1 MEETNLERAIRLQN
15 GLIGWATNGEFEGGL
30 NAYGEL
36 RTGFLADPV
45 MAAKAPPFLRR
56 CRDLNQF
63 WEFIKNEYASYRERR
78 EFLWESFRPLL
89 DHLDAG
95 ERSPSDEAISASLE
109 GFKAEAVHAAWQK
122 ALVRR
127 SSDPEGAITAARSL
141 VESTCK
147 HILDDIG
154 IAYGDADLPKLW
166 AMTAQQ
172 LNLLPAQ
179 HDHDAFRRILGNC
192 QAVIDGLATIRNR
205 VGDAHGQG
213 RRPVAAKPR
222 HAELAV
228 NLAGTMAS
236 FLVATWLDRPST
248 HALTEE
254 AST

>member
-30 NAYGEL
+30 KAYGEL
-36 RTGFLADPV
+36 RTAFLADPV
-45 MAAKAPPFLRR
+45 LAAKAPQFLRR

-63 WEFIKNEYASYRERR
+63 WEFIKNEYSSYRERR
-78 EFLWESFRPLL
+78 EFLWEAFRPLL
-89 DHLDAG
+89 DHLDTV

-122 ALVRR
+122 ALMRR
-127 SSDPEGAITAARSL
+127 SSDPEGAITAARTL
-141 VESTCK
+141 VESICK
-147 HILDDIG
+147 HILDDVG

-166 AMTAQQ
+166 ALTAQQ

-179 HDHDAFRRILGNC
+179 HDHEAFKRILGNC
-192 QAVIDGLATIRNR
+192 QAVIDGIATIRNR

-236 FLVATWLDRPST
+236 FIVATWLERSQ
-248 HALTEE
+248 AE
-254 AST
+254 ASQEA